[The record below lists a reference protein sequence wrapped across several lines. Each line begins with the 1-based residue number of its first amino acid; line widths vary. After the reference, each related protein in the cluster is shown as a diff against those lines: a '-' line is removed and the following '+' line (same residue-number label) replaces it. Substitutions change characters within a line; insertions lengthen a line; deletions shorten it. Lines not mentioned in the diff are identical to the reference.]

1 MTPLRRK
8 MVDAMIVRGFAL
20 RTQESYVAC
29 VAALARYYRASPE
42 RLDGEQL
49 QTYLLHLITEKKLAY
64 SSVNQAASALRF
76 LYCTVLR
83 QPELRFAIPMAKV
96 PQRLPQVFAR
106 QDVAR
111 LLAAGTTLRAQV
123 LLTAT
128 YAAGLR
134 VAEVCALQWGDIES
148 APERLCLKVRQG
160 KGACDRYTLLSPR
173 LLAIVDKY
181 REERRRSCE
190 WLFPDRAGTAPI
202 AVQTAQRMYYAA
214 RAAAGFPRQGGIHTL
229 RHCFATHLVEA
240 GVDLHTIQRLLGHG
254 HIGTTM
260 RYLHVAQAHLTGT
273 TSPLDLLDRT
283 T

>member
-1 MTPLRRK
+1 MTPLRQK

-20 RTQESYVAC
+20 RTQDSYVAC

-42 RLDGEQL
+42 RLDGPQL
-49 QTYLLHLITEKKLAY
+49 QSYLLHLIKEKKLAF
-64 SSVNQAASALRF
+64 STVNQAASAMRF

-83 QPELRFAIPMAKV
+83 QPALRFDIPMAKV
-96 PQRLPQVFAR
+96 PQRLPQVFTR
-106 QDVAR
+106 RDV
-111 LLAAGTTLRAQV
+111 L
-123 LLTAT
+123 
-128 YAAGLR
+128 
-134 VAEVCALQWGDIES
+134 
-148 APERLCLKVRQG
+148 
-160 KGACDRYTLLSPR
+160 R
-173 LLAIVDKY
+173 LLAILDEY
-181 REERRRSCE
+181 REERRKSCE
-190 WLFPDRAGTAPI
+190 WLFPDRAGTAPVE
-202 AVQTAQRMYYAA
+202 VQTAQRMYYAA
-214 RAAAGFPRQGGIHTL
+214 RAAADFPRQGGIHTL